1 MKKFNL
7 LTKIFVL
14 FLSANSFAQGLEGI
28 IVEKYYIP
36 TTADVTASTAGGQTP
51 STPLTTSSV
60 TYRVYVDMLPN
71 YKLLSVFGNSNHT
84 LTISSTAPFFND
96 ANYMGGG
103 AFGGQGNEATWKSNT
118 SALDS
123 YLTMG
128 KVFGSK
134 QGVPKENDTDGTVGN
149 TNNVLANNPGGCYGF
164 PITGTTGR
172 DGMMPGSTAGFSNV
186 GIDASEAIFDN
197 TTGLTF
203 SMNGGS
209 VAILGGVSGVTSHN
223 RVLIGQFTTSGVLTF
238 ALNVQIQ
245 LGTAPAEVYVSSNAQ
260 SGETVF
266 AGLTLAAN
274 TAPTIASFT
283 ANPSGSGIITGTSV
297 TISANNVQ
305 DNGSVSSVQFYNGT
319 TLLTAG
325 GSTNGVFGGT
335 APNHTYTFTPANGSY
350 SITAKATDNECVSTT
365 TSALTFTV
373 AGNQPPAITNLSAT
387 STTPI
392 YPGQSTINLS
402 CTAIDGDAVSGNP
415 PVSVTFSVAGGS
427 PITATAGT
435 GANIN
440 TYTATFPVTSL
451 MMGGYQV
458 TATATDGYTPAAS
471 ATSNPVT
478 FTVIANAPPTVTM
491 TSPTAGS
498 TVMASPITPATTP
511 PTANY
516 SMTLTATASDNDG
529 YPTVLFYDLNSQ
541 TPTTPISGGIT
552 STTGTYTFTYTAL
565 PGVHTYYAK
574 ATDLYTAAVNSPS
587 ITMEIADPYA
597 LSYRV
602 KDLTQNCDAT
612 TYCMTV
618 AAATGY
624 VVNDVTGYEVSLK
637 YDATKLTPT
646 GNITLASTST
656 GMINPSLVEATMA
669 QPVVSNGVGSLQ
681 ILLNFV
687 GGSANAEFNNV
698 VGGAYAG
705 NTDLFCIEFVK
716 IPSNGTTGFGAI
728 DNALLSDLN
737 VIESYITGTAEKPG
751 NNGSAISV
759 KNQTY
764 ISNLEF
770 WSDGQAIKYNSQSPN
785 SYLKTDV
792 NGSVSTTAS
801 AASGANAITVA
812 SAAGIAAGM
821 TVVGNGVPAGTTVG
835 STYTAGNTS
844 IPLTLITPPA
854 TVAVAT
860 ATTAALTAT
869 PVTFVSSIAV
879 NPTMSGVFTHSLLN
893 GQDLRIER
901 DIAASTPVQ
910 LLVNAADA
918 VLAKTVVLNGNFTPS
933 VFQMMALDVNLDG
946 KVSAGDVSQMKQRA
960 TGVIDEYRQAW
971 NYTAGGVSNGQKSKD
986 WVFVDVTRLSTAP
999 YQISSTFPAQTVVSG
1014 ANVGY
1019 SKLNVPVAPF
1029 NLPAKVTNYA
1039 SCPIVE
1045 VETYKGIMLGDVNAS
1060 YAAYTATGNMVG
1072 LLKSENAAVV
1082 FDLASTV
1089 KEGNTFRI
1097 PVSFESTE
1105 STNALDFA
1113 VRFNENNVSFAELNN
1128 VAVGMEANAFMNADR
1143 TFRFTGFD
1151 VANFTVGATVA
1162 ELVLQSNNETISEK
1176 DIIADLALLN
1186 GQPVDVKFEKS
1197 SEAIQSV
1204 FNVSIYPNPSNGAFS
1219 VQATENAI
1227 VDVYDMNGKQIT
1239 ASQVISSNGKV
1250 NIDLNNVEAGVY
1262 LVRVQN
1268 ETFSTTK
1275 RIVIEK

>member
-7 LTKIFVL
+7 ISKLIIL
-14 FLSANSFAQGLEGI
+14 FLSANVYSQSNNNLESI
-28 IVEKYYIP
+28 YVEKYYQVNA
-36 TTADVTASTAGGQTP
+36 ADVTAAGSG
-51 STPLTTSSV
+51 SGLTTNHIV
-60 TYRVYVDMLPN
+60 YRVYAKLAPG
-71 YKLLSVFGNSNHT
+71 YKVIGVFGEAGHPLKFT
-84 LTISSTAPFFND
+84 SSTPFFNTTAGPAID
-96 ANYMGGG
+96 NIS
-103 AFGGQGNEATWKSNT
+103 W
-118 SALDS
+118 LDS
-123 YLTMG
+123 YLCMG
-128 KVFGSK
+128 TIPGTTYIGLPKNEDVTGS
-134 QGVPKENDTDGTVGN
+134 
-149 TNNVLANNPGGCYGF
+149 VLTASTALQNNPGTCMNGLISTNNGK
-164 PITGTTGR
+164 
-172 DGMMPGSTAGFSNV
+172 DGV
-186 GIDASEAIFDN
+186 GATLASSQV
-197 TTGLTF
+197 GLTQVGF
-203 SMNGGS
+203 DVNSTMIAQYALTTNIDTDNAAYANSAVGAPSADPTGE
-209 VAILGGVSGVTSHN
+209 N
-223 RVLIGQFTTSGVLTF
+223 RILIGQFTTAGLFSCDLNIQIKNFTSGASFKYVYAAPLAGQIVKTF
-238 ALNVQIQ
+238 LNV
-245 LGTAPAEVYVSSNAQ
+245 
-260 SGETVF
+260 
-266 AGLTLAAN
+266 AAN
-274 TAPTIASFT
+274 ALPVMNSFT
-283 ANPSGSGIITGTSV
+283 STAGSSVVSGQSVTVTANVTDAGGSITG
-297 TISANNVQ
+297 
-305 DNGSVSSVQFYNGT
+305 VQFFNGT
-319 TLLTAG
+319 TLLTSG

-335 APNHTYTFTPANGSY
+335 APTFTYTFTPANGNY
-350 SITAKATDNECVSTT
+350 SITAKATDNDCATV
-365 TSALTFTV
+365 TSSAVTFPVQSNV
-373 AGNQPPAITNLSAT
+373 APNITNFTAT

-392 YPGQSTINLS
+392 YPGQSSINLS
-402 CTAIDGDAVSGNP
+402 CTAIDPDAISGNP
-415 PVSVTFSVAGGS
+415 AVSVTFSVAGGS
-427 PITATAGT
+427 PITAVPGT

-440 TYTATFPVTSL
+440 TYTATFPVTSS

-458 TATATDGYTPAAS
+458 SATATDGYSPAAS
-471 ATSNPVT
+471 AISNPLAS
-478 FTVIANAPPTVTM
+478 FTVIANTPPTATM
-491 TSPTAGS
+491 TTPTAGS
-498 TVMASPITPATTP
+498 TVMATTVP
-511 PTANY
+511 NSNPVVSNY

-529 YPTVLFYDLNSQ
+529 NPTVLFYDLNSIN
-541 TPTTPISGGIT
+541 PTTPIAGTVVFT
-552 STTGTYTFTYTAL
+552 SPSTYTLTYDAL

-574 ATDLYTAAVNSPS
+574 ATDAYTATYNSPS
-587 ITMEIADPYA
+587 VAMEIADPNA

-612 TYCMTV
+612 SYCMTV
-618 AAATGY
+618 AASTGY
-624 VVNDVTGYEVSLK
+624 VVNDVIGYDVTLK

-646 GNITLASTST
+646 GYITLASSAT

-669 QPVVSNGVGSLQ
+669 TPVVSSGVGSLS
-681 ILLNFV
+681 ITLNFV

-698 VGGAYAG
+698 AGGAFAG
-705 NTDLFCIEFVK
+705 NTDLFCIEFDK
-716 IPSNGTTGFGAI
+716 TASFGPI
-728 DNALLSDLN
+728 DNALLYDLN
-737 VIESYITGTAEKPG
+737 VIESTILAATEKPG

-770 WSDGQAIKYNSQSPN
+770 WSDGQAIKYNTQSPN
-785 SYLKTDV
+785 SYLKTDI
-792 NGSVSTTAS
+792 NGSVSTTAT

-812 SAAGIAAGM
+812 SSAGIAAGM

-835 STYTAGNTS
+835 STYTAGNAS

-854 TVAVAT
+854 TVAAAT

-869 PVTFVSSIAV
+869 PVTFVSTIAV
-879 NPTMSGVFTHSLLN
+879 NPNMSGVFTHSLLN
-893 GQDLRIER
+893 GQSLRIER

-960 TGVIDEYRQAW
+960 TGVIDEYRQSW

-986 WVFVDVTRLSTAP
+986 WVFVDQSRLSEPA

-1014 ANVGY
+1014 QNVGY

-1029 NLPAKVTNYA
+1029 NLLAKVQNYTT
-1039 SCPIVE
+1039 CPIVE

-1060 YAAYTATGNMVG
+1060 YATYTPGTGMVG

-1176 DIIADLALLN
+1176 DIIADLALIN
-1186 GQPVDVKFEKS
+1186 GMPVDVKFEKS